1 MVERFSIEK
10 HTSAPGEYINPDL
23 HKVITENNWI
33 CPFEMTDKSEGYYSL
48 KYNKIVLPK
57 MELCTDKKDF
67 YDKALNA
74 MAHSTGQRSALNRF
88 SEAGIVNSTQRKNS
102 LQSYLLHT

>member
-1 MVERFSIEK
+1 
-10 HTSAPGEYINPDL
+10 
-23 HKVITENNWI
+23 
-33 CPFEMTDKSEGYYSL
+33 MTDKSEGYYSW
-48 KYNKIVLPK
+48 NDDKIVLPK
-57 MELCTDKKDF
+57 MELCTNKKDF

-74 MAHSTGQRSALNRF
+74 MAHSTGKEVPSTDF